1 MSSTGYY
8 QYNMRTVV
16 HCAPGSIVRIPA
28 LLEGL
33 GAKRVLLLSDNGLV
47 NAGIVDQIVSVF
59 DTNGGAQGLVLAG
72 VYCDIAP
79 DASCASVNEALK
91 YAREIAADAI
101 LAVGGG
107 SVLDA
112 SKGVKYALH
121 HKLTDIGDALQSG
134 FVLDSWP
141 QAQHMGIPHIGVAT
155 TAGTGAEV
163 SPVAVFFNQELNI
176 KCNLASPFLEPDMA
190 VLDANLTV
198 GLPPRIT
205 AATGMDA
212 LTHALEA
219 VASPIANHL
228 SDAHA
233 FRAAQLICQNL
244 PEVVK
249 NGNDVQARSTM
260 LQASSMAINGFCA
273 SLNAIPVH
281 NCAHAFGA
289 LYHIPHGDANA
300 VLLPVCMEF
309 LPEFYLPNASRLA
322 QALNIETNH
331 WSDRELLDQVIAKI
345 RALQADIGSET
356 DFSSWGVTKADTTK
370 IAEAI
375 ATDPAGLFY
384 AIPHQVAINI
394 IESVAG

>member
-1 MSSTGYY
+1 MSSTGYF

-16 HCAPGSIVRIPA
+16 HCAPGSIVRIPS
-28 LLEGL
+28 LFEGM
-33 GAKRVLLLSDNGLV
+33 GAKRVLLLSDKGLRDV
-47 NAGIVDQIVSVF
+47 GVVDQIVKVF
-59 DTNGGAQGLVLAG
+59 DANGGGRGLTLAG

-79 DASCASVNEALK
+79 DATCSSVNDALR
-91 YAREIAADAI
+91 YAREVAADAI

-141 QAQHMGIPHIGVAT
+141 KAQPMQIPHIGVPT

-163 SPVAVFFNQELNI
+163 SPVAVFFNQALNI
-176 KCNLASPFLEPDMA
+176 KCNLAAPYLEPDMA
-190 VLDANLTV
+190 VLDANLTA
-198 GLPPRIT
+198 GLPPGLT

-219 VASPIANHL
+219 VASPVANHL

-233 FRAAQLICQNL
+233 FRAAQLIAENL
-244 PEVVK
+244 PLVVAEGTDIK
-249 NGNDVQARSTM
+249 ARSNM
-260 LQASSMAINGFCA
+260 LQASSMAINAFCA

-289 LYHIPHGDANA
+289 LYHIPHGNANA
-300 VLLPVCMEF
+300 VLLPVCMEV

-322 QALNIETNH
+322 LALNIAVGDKT
-331 WSDRELLDQVIAKI
+331 DIELLDMVITKL
-345 RALQADIGSET
+345 RTLQLETGS
-356 DFSSWGVTKADTTK
+356 DQNFLRWGVTKADTSK
-370 IAEAI
+370 IVKAI

-384 AIPHQVAINI
+384 AIDHGRILDI
-394 IESVAG
+394 IDSVTG

>member
-16 HCAPGSIVRIPA
+16 HCAPGSIVRIPS
-28 LLEGL
+28 LFEGM
-33 GAKRVLLLSDNGLV
+33 GAKRVLLLSDQGLRDV
-47 NAGIVDQIVSVF
+47 GVVDQIIDVF
-59 DTNGGAQGLVLAG
+59 DTNGGGQGLVLAG

-79 DASCASVNEALK
+79 DATCSSVNDALK
-91 YAREIAADAI
+91 YAREVAADAI

-141 QAQHMGIPHIGVAT
+141 KAQYMEIPHIGVAT

-163 SPVAVFFNQELNI
+163 SPVAVFFNQDLNI
-176 KCNLASPFLEPDMA
+176 KCNLASPYLEPDMA

-198 GLPPRIT
+198 GLPAGLT
-205 AATGMDA
+205 TATGMDA

-219 VASPIANHL
+219 VASPVANHL

-233 FRAAQLICQNL
+233 FRAAQLITENL
-244 PEVVK
+244 PVVVA
-249 NGNDVQARSTM
+249 NGKDVQARSNM
-260 LQASSMAINGFCA
+260 LQASSMAINAFCA

-289 LYHIPHGDANA
+289 LFHIPHGNANA
-300 VLLPVCMEF
+300 VLLPVCMEII
-309 LPEFYLPNASRLA
+309 PEFYLPNASRLA
-322 QALNIETNH
+322 LALNIAVGDKT
-331 WSDRELLDQVIAKI
+331 DRELLDMVITKLRTLQV
-345 RALQADIGSET
+345 DIGSDK
-356 DFSSWGVTKADTTK
+356 DFSRWGVAKADANK
-370 IAEAI
+370 IVQAV

-384 AIPHQVAINI
+384 AIPHDRILDI
-394 IESVAG
+394 IDSVTG